1 MNLTQEQQKTFEDLQ
16 KPTMALIGSFYEIP
30 AQAKGIFEDVMA
42 IYEANPTEENAKA
55 LSDRIKEHDSAED
68 KKKWIKETV
77 AAVSPMTRSAA
88 KKKYIDAQQAVPKG
102 VPTSGMLLCGLDFV
116 SKAEK
121 DALMEAQ
128 AAARLI
134 SHVDVL
140 DKYAPKTNYQN
151 ADGSFENAFLDKPFA
166 TKMQRLEHLV
176 NALVNDSYTEIDDSA
191 NEDNKYLRD
200 GDPYLAEEN
209 YIIPRLK
216 AYCQEDIFLQKA
228 RNEALGTLRN
238 VAKKLEKTNSTGAE
252 RIANLADAMDVAKGV
267 DVEKSLSEFAK
278 IESFYG
284 NILKTVSLSPS
295 FGWPTGLKAVQD
307 LNEDLTRLL
316 NVRKVMVEPLTK
328 EDYAA
333 MEKQVA
339 GRPIEGLVKHRV
351 GQILATDAA
360 RQAVLAKN
368 KVNG

>member
-1 MNLTQEQQKTFEDLQ
+1 
-16 KPTMALIGSFYEIP
+16 
-30 AQAKGIFEDVMA
+30 
-42 IYEANPTEENAKA
+42 
-55 LSDRIKEHDSAED
+55 
-68 KKKWIKETV
+68 
-77 AAVSPMTRSAA
+77 
-88 KKKYIDAQQAVPKG
+88 
-102 VPTSGMLLCGLDFV
+102 MLLT
-116 SKAEK
+116 
-121 DALMEAQ
+121 MTTTQ
-128 AAARLI
+128 
-134 SHVDVL
+134 
-140 DKYAPKTNYQN
+140 
-151 ADGSFENAFLDKPFA
+151 
-166 TKMQRLEHLV
+166 
-176 NALVNDSYTEIDDSA
+176 IDDYA
-191 NEDNKYLRD
+191 NEHNKYLRD